1 MQSLYLLIIKIK
13 KKFRIGL
20 LIDDYIVPE
29 WTYALIKNLISS
41 NHSEIRL
48 VIKKRDNNS
57 FSPNFFKK
65 VYKHRNHLLYLLYS
79 KIDSLLY
86 KKPPC
91 PFKLRSIK
99 DILTCHEI
107 EVEPRQT
114 KNSDYILESDLL
126 RIEEHKLDLVVRLGF
141 RILRGRILK
150 FLNMEYGHIIMVI
163 LKKILVVQLAYGK
176 FLIKCQSL
184 VLRYSCLLRNLIMV

>member
-1 MQSLYLLIIKIK
+1 M
-13 KKFRIGL
+13 
-20 LIDDYIVPE
+20 
-29 WTYALIKNLISS
+29 
-41 NHSEIRL
+41 
-48 VIKKRDNNS
+48 
-57 FSPNFFKK
+57 
-65 VYKHRNHLLYLLYS
+65 
-79 KIDSLLY
+79 
-86 KKPPC
+86 
-91 PFKLRSIK
+91 K